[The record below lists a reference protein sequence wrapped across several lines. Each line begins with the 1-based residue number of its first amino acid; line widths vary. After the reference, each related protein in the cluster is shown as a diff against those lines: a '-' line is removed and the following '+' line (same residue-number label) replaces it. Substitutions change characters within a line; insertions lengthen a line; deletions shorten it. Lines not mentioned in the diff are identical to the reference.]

1 MLQRISSFKPVRLA
15 NSVSQ
20 RVHYEARA
28 YLSNS
33 TTTNE
38 DSAKVSAVYK
48 RLGVDISDPSLMT
61 QSITHKS
68 YSHASVPTNERLSHL
83 GRAFLE
89 LHVTERKWDKVSSN
103 KVLRSSVATAIT
115 SDKLAKVARS
125 LGIDQVMRWKSPTLY
140 LAIQNSGDGKK
151 GKSEMSSADIKVG
164 EDTILA
170 NTLEAVVGAVY
181 HDKGS
186 KAAKEVITKHIYP
199 Y

>member
-125 LGIDQVMRWKSPTLY
+125 LGIDQVMRWKSPT
-140 LAIQNSGDGKK
+140 
-151 GKSEMSSADIKVG
+151 SSADIKVG